1 MCACEINDERAE
13 ENKEAMHNLNHWM
26 VWLWAN
32 AQYDRTTR
40 STLSRKKMHSLATGS
55 ASFRLHTRSA
65 SLIFYK
71 PFVV

>member
-1 MCACEINDERAE
+1 
-13 ENKEAMHNLNHWM
+13 MHNLNHWM

-55 ASFRLHTRSA
+55 ASFRLILAVHLLFSINRLWCRIA
-65 SLIFYK
+65 G
-71 PFVV
+71 